1 MEYPNLVGTPYDY
14 SKKKNWMVLPKKPK
28 KPAKKVDCIWLYPT
42 ACMSPDFIGGVN
54 AIMKKMAGD
63 NYKQNGPIFEKHCN
77 VYAPYYHQLSAM
89 KFNDLTDREIFDIE
103 KNEPRTDVY
112 AALDY
117 YFEHYNN
124 GRPYVLA
131 GHSQGACLLVYV
143 LTEYMKLHPEY
154 YDRMVAAYCVG
165 YGMSKEQ
172 LAENPHIKPA
182 AGPDDTG
189 VLLSWNTEAPGNVG
203 QHNFVIVPN
212 AYIINPLNW
221 KTDETPAKAT
231 PENKSVANARITLS
245 RPSILAE
252 GEGLEQYYL
261 QNEMLA
267 MFGPLGKLPP
277 LKKLARS
284 MMVPGFGDQCFHNYD
299 YTFFA
304 HSIEQNLQHR
314 IENYLKK

>member
-1 MEYPNLVGTPYDY
+1 MEYPNLVGTPHDY

-28 KPAKKVDCIWLYPT
+28 KPKKAVDCIWLYPT
-42 ACMSPDFIGGVN
+42 SCMSRSLIGDVN
-54 AIMKKMAGD
+54 AVMKFLAND
-63 NYKQNGPIFEKHCN
+63 NYKRNGPIFEKHCN
-77 VYAPYYHQLSAM
+77 VYAPYYHQLSAQ
-89 KFNDLTDREIFDIE
+89 KFNDLTDQEIYDVE
-103 KNEPRTDVY
+103 ANEPRTDVY

-124 GRPYVLA
+124 GRPYILA
-131 GHSQGACLLVYV
+131 GHSQGACLIVYV

-154 YDRMVAAYCVG
+154 YDRMVDAYCVG
-165 YGMSKEQ
+165 FGMSAEQ

-189 VLLSWNTEAPGNVG
+189 VFLSWNTEGPENVG

-221 KTDETPAKAT
+221 KTDDTPAKAT
-231 PENKSVANARITLS
+231 PENKALADARIDLS
-245 RPSILAE
+245 RRSIIATGDLD
-252 GEGLEQYYL
+252 QYTL

-267 MFGPLGKLPP
+267 MAGPLGKLPP
-277 LKKLARS
+277 VKKLAHN
-284 MMVPGFGDQCFHNYD
+284 MMVPGFGDQCYHNND
-299 YTFFA
+299 YVFFA
-304 HSIEQNLQHR
+304 DSVEKNLQHR